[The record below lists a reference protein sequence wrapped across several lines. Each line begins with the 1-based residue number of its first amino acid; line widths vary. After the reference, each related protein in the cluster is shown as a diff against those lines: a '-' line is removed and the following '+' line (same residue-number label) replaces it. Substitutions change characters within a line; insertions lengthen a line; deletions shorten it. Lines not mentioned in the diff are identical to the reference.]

1 MLTETRPIDQLLNEI
16 RQLDPE
22 YLLQII
28 NIASETLIKTAK
40 VNKSPSLP
48 LSPLKLSDFLRQSP
62 LSEVELDFTRTP
74 ETNRAIEL

>member
-28 NIASETLIKTAK
+28 NIASETFCQSQQVSLVAIITA
-40 VNKSPSLP
+40 
-48 LSPLKLSDFLRQSP
+48 
-62 LSEVELDFTRTP
+62 E
-74 ETNRAIEL
+74 II